1 MSVMSNFQN
10 CDFFNERLSAEQRE
24 AIFALNDVIS
34 EYRIA
39 SRSGLDAL
47 YHEFMNFVYERRD
60 KIGVL
65 SNNEICLLGKV
76 LNYGDDIIEYIVD
89 VLNMFEA
96 LENNPSSVIFKK
108 KLEDE

>member
-1 MSVMSNFQN
+1 MSIMSNFQN

-24 AIFALNDVIS
+24 ALFTLNEVIS

-47 YHEFMNFVYERRD
+47 YHEFMNFIYERRD
-60 KIGVL
+60 KLGVL
-65 SNNEICLLGKV
+65 SNNEICTVGRV
-76 LNYGDDIIEYIVD
+76 LNYEGSIITFIID
-89 VLNMFEA
+89 TLNMFDM
-96 LENNPSSVIFKK
+96 LENNPNSAVFKK